1 MLTEHISRIHLLIQ
15 RDKLDIAQQKIVE
28 TLAEFPD
35 SDDLHIL
42 QAELHLKK
50 AEHKKALEAA
60 ERAIGLNPENEEAY
74 FIQARVY
81 TALEEYKKA
90 HVAIDRALELNPY
103 ASSYYAVKAVIYLDT
118 QKHAEAIKYAKK
130 GLEIY
135 PDDLL
140 CNNVLSLAQ
149 SKAGHMEEAYDR
161 LEYMLA
167 EDPENSFTQA
177 NMGYHFLRK
186 GEVKKAK
193 EHFSVALQ
201 KDPTNEFTKA
211 GMMEAI
217 KSTNWLYRKF
227 LQYSMWI
234 EKIGKKNKF
243 ALYIGIIIL
252 VKILPILLPFYLIL
266 ILWSWFAGPLSDVI
280 LYFDRYG
287 SYLMTK
293 GNYLLTKINI
303 CVLSVAIFCLLLSFL
318 VDSSFFGLAFALGLS
333 IVPIYLIDSSVR
345 SRKRITMGAFAC
357 AFIGIGLWGVYV
369 SYFIEENAWP
379 AWGILIFGAVAF
391 SWVASLME

>member
-1 MLTEHISRIHLLIQ
+1 MLAEHISRIHLLIE
-15 RDKLDIAQQKIVE
+15 RDKLDIAQQRIAE

-35 SDDLHIL
+35 SDDLHVL
-42 QAELHLKK
+42 QAELYLKK
-50 AEHKKALEAA
+50 DEHKNALEAA

-74 FIQARVY
+74 GIQARVY
-81 TALEEYKKA
+81 LAREEYKKA
-90 HVAIDRALELNPY
+90 HTAIDRALALNPY
-103 ASSYYAVKAVIYLDT
+103 ASGFYAIKAVIFLDT
-118 QKHAEAIKYAKK
+118 QKHAEAIEYAKK

-140 CNNVLSLAQ
+140 CNNVFSLAQ
-149 SKAGHMEEAYDR
+149 NKAGHAEDAFER

-177 NMGYHFLRK
+177 NMGYHYLSK
-186 GEVKKAK
+186 GKVKKAK

-211 GMMEAI
+211 GMMQAI
-217 KSTNWLYRKF
+217 KSTNWFYRKF

-234 EKIGKKNKF
+234 EKIGRKNKF
-243 ALYIGIIIL
+243 ALYIGVIIL
-252 VKILPILLPFYLIL
+252 VKILPILLPFYLLL

-287 SYLMTK
+287 RYLMTK
-293 GNYLLTKINI
+293 ENYQLTKINI
-303 CVLSVAIFCLLLSFL
+303 CILLVAAFCLILSLL

-345 SRKRITMGAFAC
+345 PRKRITMGVFAC
-357 AFIGIGLWGVYV
+357 SFIGVGLWGVYT
-369 SYFIEENAWP
+369 SYFMGESAWA
-379 AWGILIFGAVAF
+379 AWGILLFGAVAF

>member
-1 MLTEHISRIHLLIQ
+1 MLAEHISRIHLLIE
-15 RDKLDIAQQKIVE
+15 RDKLDIAQQKIAK

-42 QAELHLKK
+42 QAELYLKK
-50 AEHKKALEAA
+50 DEYKNALEAA
-60 ERAIGLNPENEEAY
+60 ERVIGLNPENEDAY

-81 TALEEYKKA
+81 VAREEYKKA
-90 HVAIDRALELNPY
+90 HKAIDRALELNPY
-103 ASSYYAVKAVIYLDT
+103 ASAYYAIKAIAYLDT
-118 QKHAEAIKYAKK
+118 QKHAEAIEYAKK

-149 SKAGHMEEAYDR
+149 TKAGHSEEAFER

-167 EDPENSFTQA
+167 EDPENSLTQA

-186 GEVKKAK
+186 GDIKKAK
-193 EHFSVALQ
+193 EHFSIALQ

-211 GMMEAI
+211 GMMQAI
-217 KSTNWLYRKF
+217 KSTNWFYRKF
-227 LQYSMWI
+227 LQYSLWI
-234 EKIGKKNKF
+234 DKIGRKNKF
-243 ALYIGIIIL
+243 ALYIGVIIL
-252 VKILPILLPFYLIL
+252 VKVLPLLLPFYLLL

-287 SYLMTK
+287 RYLMTRE
-293 GNYLLTKINI
+293 NYQLTKVNI
-303 CVLSVAIFCLLLSFL
+303 CILLAAVFCVFLSFM

-333 IVPIYLIDSSVR
+333 IVPIYLIDSSAR
-345 SRKRITMGAFAC
+345 PGKRIAMGVFAS
-357 AFIGIGLWGVYV
+357 AFIGVGLWGVYI
-369 SYFIEENAWP
+369 SYFMEESGWA
-379 AWGILIFGAVAF
+379 AWGVLIFGSVAF
-391 SWVASLME
+391 SWVASLMK